1 MLTGKVAALPRIEAV
16 AKVALPPL
24 VGLVEMPDFYF
35 VGFQVSRKPVAKCEV
50 SIQTHEFA
58 KIYGT
63 RKSFPVYGSFTAE
76 PGAKALTSM

>member
-1 MLTGKVAALPRIEAV
+1 MTDLYFIGFRMLGE
-16 AKVALPPL
+16 
-24 VGLVEMPDFYF
+24 
-35 VGFQVSRKPVAKCEV
+35 PVAKCEV